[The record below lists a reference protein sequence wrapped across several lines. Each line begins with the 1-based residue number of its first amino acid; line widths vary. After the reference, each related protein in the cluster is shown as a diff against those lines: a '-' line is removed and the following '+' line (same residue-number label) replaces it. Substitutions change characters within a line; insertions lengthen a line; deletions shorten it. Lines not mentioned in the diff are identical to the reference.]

1 MKILNRE
8 QGLDDGRIIYE
19 QDLIVARLQQD
30 PPRNVEVAF
39 MISLPKALKNKR
51 NT

>member
-30 PPRNVEVAF
+30 PTLRGGSCCRRAT
-39 MISLPKALKNKR
+39 IRSCS
-51 NT
+51 

>member
-1 MKILNRE
+1 MKILNVK
-8 QGLDDGRIIYE
+8 QGLDGGRIIYE

-39 MISLPKALKNKR
+39 MIRWPKA
-51 NT
+51 